1 MAEQLKGC
9 LIVHAASIFT
19 KKPLV
24 NGLGADIALWI
35 GKPADWIFTQKIS
48 CFLGKKNLLYGA
60 DTKSD
65 ISYNNSNQTDKVPF

>member
-35 GKPADWIFTQKIS
+35 GKPADWIFCKKIRFS
-48 CFLGKKNLLYGA
+48 LDEKRSIWMKK
-60 DTKSD
+60 D
-65 ISYNNSNQTDKVPF
+65 PFG

>member
-24 NGLGADIALWI
+24 NGLILPFGLE
-35 GKPADWIFTQKIS
+35 
-48 CFLGKKNLLYGA
+48 NLLIGFLLK
-60 DTKSD
+60 KSLAFWVKKSPLWSGHKKRYF
-65 ISYNNSNQTDKVPF
+65 I